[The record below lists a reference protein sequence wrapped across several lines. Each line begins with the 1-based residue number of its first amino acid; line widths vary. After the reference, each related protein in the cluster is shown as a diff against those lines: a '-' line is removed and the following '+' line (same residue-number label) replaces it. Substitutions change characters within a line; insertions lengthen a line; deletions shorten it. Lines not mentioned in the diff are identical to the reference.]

1 MTLALVSFI
10 AGVLTVLAPCILPIL
25 PIIIGKSVEDTNKRR
40 PLIIIG
46 SLAVSIILFT
56 LLLKSST
63 LLIDIPPKTWSFISG
78 FIILFFGVSALF
90 PGIWSKLVSKVKFS
104 AKSDK
109 FLYES
114 SQKKTLWGDI
124 MMGAALGPVF
134 SSCSPTYFLILAT
147 VLPQNYFVGIIYLL
161 IYAAGLSSILL
172 LIAYLGQKVTSKL
185 TKISDPKGWFK
196 KTLAIIFILVGLSI
210 IFGIDKKIE
219 AAVLGEGNFYLVEF
233 EESLMVK

>member
-1 MTLALVSFI
+1 MTLALVSFV

-25 PIIIGKSVEDTNKRR
+25 PIIIGKSVEDSNKRR
-40 PLIIIG
+40 PFIIVG

-56 LLLKSST
+56 LLLKAST
-63 LLIDIPPKTWSFISG
+63 LLIDIPPKAWSLVSG
-78 FIILFFGVSALF
+78 FIILFFGFTALF
-90 PGIWSKLVSKVKFS
+90 PNLWGSLSNKLKFS

-124 MMGAALGPVF
+124 LMGAALGPVF

-161 IYAAGLSSILL
+161 IYASGLSSILL
-172 LIAYLGQKVTSKL
+172 LIAYLGQKVTKRLSGL
-185 TKISDPKGWFK
+185 ADPKGWFK
-196 KTLAIIFILVGLSI
+196 KTLAILFIIVGHSI

-219 AAVLGEGNFYLVEF
+219 AAVLNDGNFYLVDF
-233 EESLMVK
+233 EEGLMK